1 MAVGP
6 LTLAVRP
13 RVGSEVRRC
22 LRRAAVWLL
31 ALGGVALTSLGLALG
46 AEAWTGA
53 RSLPPWAP
61 SPPYWLG
68 RALTLLPGDGIET
81 LPMKWLRLSARW
93 PRPAVALPPWTAL
106 QVRALT
112 GLSPGG
118 YQGWTDGHDGRLA
131 LHGHPCTAED
141 PLVAL
146 TLNLGAGEVPVGL
159 RHLSLTEV
167 ANGAGYTLPV
177 TLIEAPLP
185 AGDYA
190 PTATARCR
198 SGREARHALGA
209 AQVLEA
215 PGNPA
220 GLELRSASSL
230 GHAGLPAELVLFNPG
245 PGAVRL
251 EAAHI
256 GPRAASS
263 GRVLAGA
270 GSLELVARWRAGI
283 ATGALTGAGA
293 VAAGP
298 RAAGTGAT
306 GAAAPVTGA
315 TGAVALTAPPAAVAT
330 DHLSPWDA
338 AFRTQDDPRNL
349 LLRPAH
355 DLALDVAPNE
365 YAIIAVTTA
374 SFHETRPALPQ
385 LFYPL
390 VEYVTDALEPGGLV
404 VRDELMAGWSGR

>member
-1 MAVGP
+1 M
-6 LTLAVRP
+6 
-13 RVGSEVRRC
+13 
-22 LRRAAVWLL
+22 
-31 ALGGVALTSLGLALG
+31 
-46 AEAWTGA
+46 AEAWNGA
-53 RSLPPWAP
+53 RNLPPWAP

-68 RALTLLPGDGIET
+68 RALKLLPGDDVET
-81 LPMKWLRLSARW
+81 LPTKWLRLSLRW
-93 PRPAVALPPWTAL
+93 PRPAVALPPWTTL
-106 QVRALT
+106 QVRSLT

-141 PLVAL
+141 PVVAL
-146 TLNLGAGEVPVGL
+146 TFNRGAGEVAVAL

-167 ANGAGYTLPV
+167 GNGAGYTLPV
-177 TLIEAPLP
+177 TLIAAPLP

-209 AQVLEA
+209 AEVLET

-220 GLELRSASSL
+220 GLEFRSAGSL

-251 EAAHI
+251 KAAHV
-256 GPRAASS
+256 GPAAAST
-263 GRVLAGA
+263 GKVLAGA
-270 GSLELVARWRAGI
+270 GSLELVARWRSGI
-283 ATGALTGAGA
+283 AAGAL
-293 VAAGP
+293 AGP
-298 RAAGTGAT
+298 G
-306 GAAAPVTGA
+306 
-315 TGAVALTAPPAAVAT
+315 AT

-338 AFRTQDDPRNL
+338 AYRAEDDPRNL
-349 LLRPAH
+349 LPRPTH

-365 YAIIAVTTA
+365 YAIIAVTTG

-390 VEYVTDALEPGGLV
+390 VEYVTDSLEPGGLV
-404 VRDELMAGWSGR
+404 LRDEVMVGWSGP